1 MKNLFI
7 DTNVWLSLYHF
18 TNDDLAQFSK
28 LKDLI
33 GSEIRL
39 FVPQQVSDEISRN
52 REAKLKDAFKM
63 FELKSIQFPAFC
75 KAYEEYESFSKDYAS
90 ILSRYKQWKKKIDAD
105 ILSESLPADIII
117 TDFLELT
124 ETIPTEEYVDAA
136 YMRYRIGNPP
146 GKDNKYGDAVN
157 WECLLHVVPDG
168 EDLYIISTDK
178 DYRSELSDNEFNPF
192 LKKEWEQK
200 KGSKIVF
207 YRNLVPFLNEH
218 IKDVQLK
225 TEQEKQELIKKLSDS
240 CNFETT
246 HGLITMLGKHTG
258 WTESQIEEMCS
269 IAEENTQVAWIL
281 GDPDVQSFYSRLL
294 SKINYEE
301 LPDCATKRT
310 MEKLFGDAIAAE
322 AEANAR
328 SDFEADRDEAYEE
341 YYKH

>member
-18 TNDDLAQFSK
+18 TNDDLAQFGK

-33 GSEIRL
+33 DSEIRL
-39 FVPQQVSDEISRN
+39 FVPQQVSDEIRRN

-90 ILSRYKQWKKKIDAD
+90 ILSRYKQWKDKIDAD
-105 ILSESLPADIII
+105 IIGESLPADTIISA
-117 TDFLELT
+117 FLKLT
-124 ETIPTEEYVDAA
+124 GTIPTENYVNAA

-157 WECLLHVVPDG
+157 WECLLQVVPDG
-168 EDLYIISTDK
+168 EDLYIVSTDK

-192 LKKEWEQK
+192 LKKEWEEK
-200 KGSKIVF
+200 KGSKVVF
-207 YRNLVPFLNEH
+207 YKNLVPFLNEH

-225 TEQEKQELIKKLSDS
+225 TEQEKQELIKKLSGS
-240 CNFETT
+240 RNFETT
-246 HGLITMLGKHTG
+246 HGLITMLDKYAD
-258 WTESQIEEMCS
+258 WTETQIEEMCS
-269 IAEENTQVAWIL
+269 VAEENTQVAWIL
-281 GDPDVQSFYSRLL
+281 GDLDVQSFYTMLL
-294 SKINYEE
+294 SKVNYEK
-301 LPDCATKRT
+301 LTDCATKR
-310 MEKLFGDAIAAE
+310 MMKKLFGNAIAAE

-328 SDFEADRDEAYEE
+328 ANFEAERDEIYEE
-341 YYKH
+341 